1 MNFQPNKHR
10 NIPRDITM
18 YCNLVFKR
26 PIQKAAREG
35 VGGRVWGKGT
45 LFTGKRIYKFT
56 PELSSENVQNR
67 IWSNIVKM
75 LKKINCL

>member
-1 MNFQPNKHR
+1 MNSQPNKHK
-10 NIPRDITM
+10 NMPRDITI
-18 YCNLVFKR
+18 YCNLAFKK
-26 PIQKAAREG
+26 PIQKAARGE
-35 VGGRVWGKGT
+35 KGT

-56 PELSSENVQNR
+56 PELSSENVRNR